1 MKENEEK
8 INQMSVQLKRLEKDI
23 KIKNLTINTLWDE
36 INIKDSQ
43 ILELIKVNLSLLIS
57 FRKCKR
63 NFISRSKSEVHY
75 VNLKKENSQ
84 LLKEISKITYNYGKL
99 SKENELNK
107 EIIEKL
113 NKKIKLKRK

>member
-43 ILELIKVNLSLLIS
+43 ILELIK
-57 FRKCKR
+57 
-63 NFISRSKSEVHY
+63 
-75 VNLKKENSQ
+75 
-84 LLKEISKITYNYGKL
+84 
-99 SKENELNK
+99 
-107 EIIEKL
+107 
-113 NKKIKLKRK
+113 